1 MKVATTRSSWS
12 KIRRACT
19 RRLVDGSG
27 FDAEFIHEGDSQVV
41 LRIVGQDA
49 YKRFRAEAGGHR
61 WQRVPPTERRGRMQ
75 SSTVTVAVFPEKSH
89 REFRLDG
96 RDLEMTT
103 CRGSGP
109 GGQHRNKT
117 ESAVQLK
124 HKPTGMI
131 VRCESE
137 RSQQQNKES
146 ALRLMAS
153 RLAEAAANKRTEREA
168 DSRRQ
173 QIGSGERSDK
183 VRTVQTQN
191 NVVVNHLSGK
201 KASLD
206 KYLKGDIWVIA

>member
-1 MKVATTRSSWS
+1 
-12 KIRRACT
+12 
-19 RRLVDGSG
+19 
-27 FDAEFIHEGDSQVV
+27 
-41 LRIVGQDA
+41 
-49 YKRFRAEAGGHR
+49 
-61 WQRVPPTERRGRMQ
+61 MQ
-75 SSTVTVAVFPEKSH
+75 SSTVTVAVFPERSQ
-89 REFRLDG
+89 REFQLNE
-96 RDLEMTT
+96 RDLEITT

-117 ESAVQLK
+117 ESAVQVK
-124 HKPTGMI
+124 HKPTGLT

-137 RSQQQNKES
+137 RSQTQNKET
-146 ALRLMAS
+146 ALQLLAS

-183 VRTVQTQN
+183 VRTIQTQN
-191 NVVVNHLSGK
+191 NVVVNHVSGK

>member
-1 MKVATTRSSWS
+1 M
-12 KIRRACT
+12 
-19 RRLVDGSG
+19 
-27 FDAEFIHEGDSQVV
+27 
-41 LRIVGQDA
+41 LRIVGSEA

-75 SSTVTVAVFPEKSH
+75 SSTVTVAVFPERSQ
-89 REFRLDG
+89 REFQLDE
-96 RDLEMTT
+96 RDLVLTT

-117 ESAVQLK
+117 ESAVQVK
-124 HKPTGMI
+124 HKPTGLI

-137 RSQQQNKES
+137 RSQAQNKES
-146 ALRLMAS
+146 ALRLLAS
-153 RLAEAAANKRTEREA
+153 RLAEAVTNKRAEREA

-183 VRTVQTQN
+183 VRTIQTQN
-191 NVVVNHLSGK
+191 NVVVNHTNGK
-201 KASLD
+201 KAPLD